1 MIKRQFTVET
11 DSLTSTGVCDCCGR
25 TSRRLTGYVHTGD
38 ATIAAYI
45 VHWTVGHFPELNANV
60 DLIIGNW
67 GDNTTA
73 ADRIAVS
80 LEMAIVDDRPTYMVI
95 DAGSRPVAQ
104 SSLVGAALSRP
115 DVIGT
120 PLAAEVFAVIDAI
133 SEQDDRLAS
142 LTWEHHDGT

>member
-1 MIKRQFTVET
+1 MTQRQLTVEAG
-11 DSLTSTGVCDCCGR
+11 DLTSTGVCDCCGR
-25 TSRRLTGYVHTGD
+25 VSRRLTGYVHAGD

-60 DLIIGNW
+60 DLIVGNW

-73 ADRIAVS
+73 ADRVAVS

-95 DAGSRPVAQ
+95 DAGERSVGQ

-120 PLAAEVFAVIDAI
+120 PLAAEVFALIDAI
-133 SEQDDRLAS
+133 SEQDDRLVS